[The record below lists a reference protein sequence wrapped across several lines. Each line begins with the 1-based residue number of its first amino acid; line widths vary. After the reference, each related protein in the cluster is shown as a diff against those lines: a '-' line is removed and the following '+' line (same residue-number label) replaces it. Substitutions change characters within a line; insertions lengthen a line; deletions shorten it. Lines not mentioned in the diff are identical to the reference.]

1 MNATDLVVKGAARFT
16 VISPICV
23 RMEYAPRFGFVD
35 APTLFVIDRRA
46 RCADARIMEEG
57 GSLVVDTGNIRVEYL
72 KGRHAWTRLG
82 YSRSAA
88 GICIRIEP
96 SEGRFDGQ
104 PKERGYRVELPCT
117 HEARSA
123 MFEGAP
129 IPFDF
134 DPATST
140 NIITI
145 PPRGIDKTVELLVDT
160 TEIDPLIMKTKLR
173 TESRRLTGERV
184 GDELSS

>member
-72 KGRHAWTRLG
+72 KWRHAWTRLG
-82 YSRSAA
+82 YSRSVA
-88 GICIRIEP
+88 GICVRIDP

-104 PKERGYRVELPCT
+104 PKERGYRIELPCT
-117 HEARSA
+117 HKARSA
-123 MFEGAP
+123 MFEGSP
-129 IPFDF
+129 VPVDF
-134 DPATST
+134 DAETLT

-145 PPRGIDKTVELLVDT
+145 PPRGIDKMVEVLVDT
-160 TEIDPLIMKTKLR
+160 SEIDPLIMRKMLSPDSC
-173 TESRRLTGERV
+173 EFTGDRV
-184 GDELSS
+184 GD